1 MALLFVFDM
10 DHVLYDY
17 DWRRRMAGLSAVTG
31 LDLREL
37 RARWWTEEGEIAAEA
52 GRFADG
58 DSYLAA
64 FNAALGTGFDREDW
78 LANRSDA
85 MEPWHDSIA
94 AAELAAGHGRVSL
107 LTNNNPLLGES
118 LAQVAPELVPVFGE
132 HLRASSHYGARK
144 PDPVVFERV
153 LEAYRQP
160 AADTFFADDLPEN
173 VAGAASVGIT
183 AHLFTSAEGLREAIE
198 DFVASRA

>member
-17 DWRRRMAGLSAVTG
+17 DWRRRMAGLTAATG
-31 LDLREL
+31 LDLAEL
-37 RARWWTEEGEIAAEA
+37 RARWWTEDGEIAAEA
-52 GRFADG
+52 GSFADG
-58 DSYLAA
+58 DAYLAA
-64 FNAALGTGFDREDW
+64 FNLALGTGFDRDDW
-78 LANRSDA
+78 IANRAGA

-94 AAELAAGHGRVSL
+94 AAQLAASHGRVSL
-107 LTNNNPLLGES
+107 LTNNNPLLGEN
-118 LAQVAPELVPVFGE
+118 LARVAPELVPVFGE

-153 LEAYRQP
+153 LEAYEQP
-160 AADTFFADDLPEN
+160 AEDTFFADDLPEN

-183 AHLFTSAEGLREAIE
+183 AHLYTSASGLRAAIE
-198 DFVASRA
+198 EFAAARA